1 MRFVYRLS
9 TLRADISGNR
19 LRPIRFPE
27 TAMKKAFAALAILSM
42 LALTGC
48 NTIQGVG
55 RDITATGEFLE
66 DLVS

>member
-1 MRFVYRLS
+1 
-9 TLRADISGNR
+9 
-19 LRPIRFPE
+19 
-27 TAMKKAFAALAILSM
+27 MKKTLAALALLSA
-42 LALTGC
+42 LVLTGC